1 MCLSVYRLLDQ
12 IVVFEEFQMK
22 NAILENPRVSSTI
35 LQTALNTAAI
45 FSIIHGAEEA
55 AV

>member
-22 NAILENPRVSSTI
+22 DVIFENPRVFSANR
-35 LQTALNTAAI
+35 QNAVNTAAN
-45 FSIIHGAEEA
+45 FGIIRHSD
-55 AV
+55 